1 MYEPCKRPEFNP
13 NLLVGEGLP
22 PDLLRGWG
30 PLSNSLE
37 GITMDVH
44 LHCSGSNSFWSYL
57 VTYWLLLHSYQQV
70 AALKKGGSTVELK
83 VIHSSAGSLG
93 TEALWSWK
101 PRVARDAGFC
111 MKLAVRGPNCA
122 LYWYQTFYSP
132 PFHHKCL
139 SHLHKSLNYN
149 PAMVAVWVSKP
160 KNQGSEKELVAGKIH
175 RLIHINLL
183 PTFLWKLFP
192 PPPRPKFSNVCVLF
206 KHSNFLLQNAGN
218 AL

>member
-1 MYEPCKRPEFNP
+1 MGQIVQAIKSCYNPWTGNVHFFTIWEITFLVGAWSLKSPYKNGWKFLYEPRKRPEFDP
-13 NLLVGEGLP
+13 YLLVGEGLP

-37 GITMDVH
+37 GIIMDVH

-57 VTYWLLLHSYQQV
+57 LTYCLLLHSYQQV

-93 TEALWSWK
+93 TEALRSWK

-122 LYWYQTFYSP
+122 LYW
-132 PFHHKCL
+132 
-139 SHLHKSLNYN
+139 
-149 PAMVAVWVSKP
+149 
-160 KNQGSEKELVAGKIH
+160 
-175 RLIHINLL
+175 
-183 PTFLWKLFP
+183 
-192 PPPRPKFSNVCVLF
+192 
-206 KHSNFLLQNAGN
+206 
-218 AL
+218 